1 MPVQIV
7 IGDALNTKAEY
18 ICHQVNYY
26 GVMGAGIAF
35 ELRLRHPKMF
45 EKYKEFCKQNAIKIG
60 TLWIYNLSKDENAN
74 YAKILAF
81 PTKTS
86 WKLPSKEEYL
96 HAGLSKFI
104 KTYKEKGIESIAF
117 PLLGASRGGIDENV
131 SLKIM
136 KEYLSGAE
144 IPVEIWYFDP
154 SASDDLYDKFKEKFL
169 SCDINYIK
177 EHTELKTTQINALL
191 SALQNKNIRSMN
203 GMLSVKGVGD
213 LTIQRAFDFIQ
224 KHEHGDI
231 SYDYLF

>member
-1 MPVQIV
+1 MLEIKKGNIFTSKAQTIV
-7 IGDALNTKAEY
+7 NT
-18 ICHQVNYY
+18 VNCE

-144 IPVEIWYFDP
+144 IPVEIWHFDP
-154 SASDDLYDKFKEKFL
+154 SASDDLYDKFKEKFFVFL
-169 SCDINYIK
+169 KSINK
-177 EHTELKTTQINALL
+177 LL
-191 SALQNKNIRSMN
+191 CAK
-203 GMLSVKGVGD
+203 
-213 LTIQRAFDFIQ
+213 
-224 KHEHGDI
+224 
-231 SYDYLF
+231 

>member
-1 MPVQIV
+1 MLEIKRGNIFTSKAQTIV
-7 IGDALNTKAEY
+7 NT
-18 ICHQVNYY
+18 VNCE

-45 EKYKEFCKQNAIKIG
+45 KKYKEFCKQNAIKIG

-104 KTYKEKGIESIAF
+104 KTYEEKGIESIAF

-136 KEYLSGAE
+136 KEYLSGIE
-144 IPVEIWYFDP
+144 IPVEIWHFDP

-169 SCDINYIK
+169 SCDENYIK
-177 EHTELKTTQINALL
+177 EHTELKTAQINTLL
-191 SALQNKNIRSMN
+191 SALQNQNIHSMS

-224 KHEHGDI
+224 KHERGDI
-231 SYDYLF
+231 SYDRLF